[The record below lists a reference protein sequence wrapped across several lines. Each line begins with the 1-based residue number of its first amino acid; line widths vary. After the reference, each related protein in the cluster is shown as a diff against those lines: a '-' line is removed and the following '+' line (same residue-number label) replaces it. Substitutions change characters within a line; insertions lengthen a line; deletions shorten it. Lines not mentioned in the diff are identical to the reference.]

1 MHLRWL
7 RPQKL
12 VRKTLTY
19 AIAIDIETTGFGKND
34 RIIEFGA
41 IVFDTETRE
50 IAGQL
55 ETLIN
60 PMRNIPEDSG
70 KIHGLKSS
78 DLSLAP
84 TFEEI
89 ADDLFQFLGTGKIIA
104 HNADFDL
111 KFLIQEFARVGKSV
125 QFDNFTCT
133 YKLTGQRL
141 NVACEQISFEFEHHS
156 AIADA
161 QAALAIWYDH
171 EIEKGAPLSFSSQL
185 MLEQTFRTLTRSQVG
200 LQPVD
205 RRKSAL
211 SNLPVKFEQTGLENT
226 FLGLLDAYLRDHEI
240 NDVEEFGLRS
250 FAIDYGISEQRVIEL
265 QEIYLDSIENAALRD
280 GIITEA
286 EATFFNRISIALGF
300 DRQLNPTESGSELPP
315 AGSLVCVTG
324 TATVNGVNY
333 DKKTMA
339 ELLEKHGLIFTDA
352 ISKKSG
358 VALLLQDSAGSQ
370 SSKVAKAQSWGIPRM
385 VIADFVKMVSN

>member
-1 MHLRWL
+1 MT
-7 RPQKL
+7 K
-12 VRKTLTY
+12 V
-19 AIAIDIETTGFGKND
+19 IAIDLETTGFGKND
-34 RIIEFGA
+34 RIIEFAA
-41 IVFDTETRE
+41 IVFDPETGRVL
-50 IAGQL
+50 GQL

-60 PMRNIPEDSG
+60 PMRNVPEQSSE
-70 KIHGLKSS
+70 IHGLKSS

-89 ADDLFQFLGTGKIIA
+89 AEDIFEFLGNNKIVA

-111 KFLIQEFARVGKSV
+111 KFLIQEFTRIGKPIS
-125 QFDNFTCT
+125 FDDIVCT

-141 NVACEQISFEFEHHS
+141 NVACEEISFKFSHHS
-156 AIADA
+156 AMEDA
-161 QAALAIWYDH
+161 KACLAIWHSKVFDS
-171 EIEKGAPLSFSSQL
+171 ENPLSFETK
-185 MLEQTFRTLTRSQVG
+185 LELDQTFRTIARSQIG
-200 LQPVD
+200 LEPMD
-205 RRKSAL
+205 IRKSEL
-211 SNLPVKFEQTGLENT
+211 SNLSVKFEEVGIGKT
-226 FLGLLDAYLRDHEI
+226 FLGLLDAYLRDLAI
-240 NDVEEFGLRS
+240 SDVEKSGLKD
-250 FAIDYGISEQRVIEL
+250 FAVENGISESRLIEL
-265 QEIYLDSIENAALRD
+265 KESYLESIEKAALRD

-286 EATFFNRISIALGF
+286 EAAFFNKISLALGF

-339 ELLEKHGLIFTDA
+339 EFLEKHGLIFTDA

-370 SSKVAKAQSWGIPRM
+370 SSKVAKAQAWGIPRM
-385 VIADFVKMVSN
+385 VIADFVTLVLS

>member
-1 MHLRWL
+1 MT
-7 RPQKL
+7 K
-12 VRKTLTY
+12 V
-19 AIAIDIETTGFGKND
+19 IAIDLETTGFGKND
-34 RIIEFGA
+34 RIIEFAA
-41 IVFDTETRE
+41 IVFDLETRRVL
-50 IAGQL
+50 GQL

-60 PMRNIPEDSG
+60 PMRNVPEESSE
-70 KIHGLKSS
+70 IHGLKSS

-89 ADDLFQFLGTGKIIA
+89 AEDIFAFLGNNKIVA

-111 KFLIQEFARVGKSV
+111 KFLIQEFNRIGKPIS
-125 QFDNFTCT
+125 FDDIVCT

-141 NVACEQISFEFEHHS
+141 NVACEEISFKFTHHS
-156 AIADA
+156 ALEDA
-161 QAALAIWYDH
+161 KACLAIWHSKVFDS
-171 EIEKGAPLSFSSQL
+171 ENPLSFET
-185 MLEQTFRTLTRSQVG
+185 MLELDQTFRTIARSQLG
-200 LQPVD
+200 LEPLD
-205 RRKSAL
+205 RRKSEL
-211 SNLPVKFEQTGLENT
+211 SNLSLKFEEVGIEKT
-226 FLGLLDAYLRDHEI
+226 FLGLLDAYLRDLAI
-240 NDVEEFGLRS
+240 SDVEKSGLKD
-250 FAIDYGISEQRVIEL
+250 FAIENGISESRLIEL
-265 QEIYLDSIENAALRD
+265 KESYLESIEKAALRD

-286 EATFFNRISIALGF
+286 EAAFFNRISLAMGF
-300 DRQLNPTESGSELPP
+300 DRQLNPTESSSELPP

-370 SSKVAKAQSWGIPRM
+370 SSKVAKAQAWGIPRM
-385 VIADFVKMVSN
+385 VIADFVTLVLS

>member
-1 MHLRWL
+1 MS
-7 RPQKL
+7 K
-12 VRKTLTY
+12 V
-19 AIAIDIETTGFGKND
+19 IAIDLETTGFGKSD
-34 RIIEFGA
+34 RIIEFAA
-41 IVFDTETRE
+41 IAFDPDTRSVL
-50 IAGQL
+50 GQI

-60 PMRNIPEDSG
+60 PMRNIPEDSS
-70 KIHGLKSS
+70 KIHGLVSS

-89 ADDLFQFLGTGKIIA
+89 ADDLIAFLGDNKIVA

-111 KFLIQEFARVGKSV
+111 RFLIKEFSRIGRPVTFS
-125 QFDNFTCT
+125 DITCT

-141 NVACEQISFEFEHHS
+141 NIACEQISFNFSHHS
-156 AIADA
+156 ALEDA
-161 QAALAIWYDH
+161 KACLAVWYNQALESEDV
-171 EIEKGAPLSFSSQL
+171 LSFDSVL
-185 MLEQTFRTLTRSQVG
+185 DFDQTFRTVSRSQIG
-200 LQPVD
+200 LQPLD
-205 RRKSAL
+205 KRKSAL
-211 SNLPVKFEQTGLENT
+211 SNLSVKFEQVGIEKT
-226 FLGLLDAYLRDHEI
+226 FLGLLDTYLRDLEI
-240 NDVEEFGLRS
+240 SDVEEFGLKE
-250 FAIDYGISEQRVIEL
+250 FAIDNGIPESRFIEL
-265 QEIYLDSIENAALRD
+265 QDSYLDSIENAALRD

-370 SSKVAKAQSWGIPRM
+370 SSKVAKAQAWGIPRM

>member
-1 MHLRWL
+1 MT
-7 RPQKL
+7 K
-12 VRKTLTY
+12 V
-19 AIAIDIETTGFGKND
+19 IAIDLETTGFGKND
-34 RIIEFGA
+34 RIIEFAA
-41 IVFDTETRE
+41 IVFDLETRRVL
-50 IAGQL
+50 GQL

-60 PMRNIPEDSG
+60 PMRNVPEESSE
-70 KIHGLKSS
+70 IHGLKSS

-89 ADDLFQFLGTGKIIA
+89 AEDIFAFLGNNKIVA

-111 KFLIQEFARVGKSV
+111 KFLIQEFDRIGKPIS
-125 QFDNFTCT
+125 FDDIVCT

-141 NVACEQISFEFEHHS
+141 NVACEEISFKFTHHS
-156 AIADA
+156 ALEDA
-161 QAALAIWYDH
+161 KACLAIWHSKVFDS
-171 EIEKGAPLSFSSQL
+171 ENPLSFET
-185 MLEQTFRTLTRSQVG
+185 MLELDQTFRTIARSQLG
-200 LQPVD
+200 LEPLD
-205 RRKSAL
+205 RRKSEL
-211 SNLPVKFEQTGLENT
+211 SNLSLKFEEVGIEKT
-226 FLGLLDAYLRDHEI
+226 FLGLLDAYLRDLAI
-240 NDVEEFGLRS
+240 SDVEKSGLKD
-250 FAIDYGISEQRVIEL
+250 FAIENGISESRLIEL
-265 QEIYLDSIENAALRD
+265 KESYLESIEKAALRD

-286 EATFFNRISIALGF
+286 EAAFFNRISLALGF
-300 DRQLNPTESGSELPP
+300 DRQLNPTESSSELPP

-370 SSKVAKAQSWGIPRM
+370 SSKVAKAQAWGIPRM
-385 VIADFVKMVSN
+385 VIADFVTLVLS

>member
-1 MHLRWL
+1 MT
-7 RPQKL
+7 K
-12 VRKTLTY
+12 V
-19 AIAIDIETTGFGKND
+19 IAIDLETTGFGKND
-34 RIIEFGA
+34 RIIEFAA
-41 IVFDTETRE
+41 IVFDLETRRVL
-50 IAGQL
+50 GQL

-60 PMRNIPEDSG
+60 PMRNVPEESSE
-70 KIHGLKSS
+70 IHGLKSS

-89 ADDLFQFLGTGKIIA
+89 AEDIFAFLGNNKIVA

-111 KFLIQEFARVGKSV
+111 KFLIQEFDRIGKPIS
-125 QFDNFTCT
+125 FDDIVCT

-141 NVACEQISFEFEHHS
+141 NVACEEISFKFTHHS
-156 AIADA
+156 ALEDA
-161 QAALAIWYDH
+161 KACLAIWHSKVFDS
-171 EIEKGAPLSFSSQL
+171 ENPLSFET
-185 MLEQTFRTLTRSQVG
+185 MLELDQTFRTIARSQLG
-200 LQPVD
+200 LEPLD
-205 RRKSAL
+205 RRKSEL
-211 SNLPVKFEQTGLENT
+211 SNLSLKFEEVGIEKT
-226 FLGLLDAYLRDHEI
+226 FLGLLDAYLRDLAI
-240 NDVEEFGLRS
+240 SDVEKSGLKD
-250 FAIDYGISEQRVIEL
+250 FAIENGISESRLIEL
-265 QEIYLDSIENAALRD
+265 KESYLESIEKAALRD

-286 EATFFNRISIALGF
+286 EAAFFNRISLAMGF
-300 DRQLNPTESGSELPP
+300 DRQLNPTESSSELPP

-370 SSKVAKAQSWGIPRM
+370 SSKVAKAQAWGIPRM
-385 VIADFVKMVSN
+385 VIADFVTLVLS